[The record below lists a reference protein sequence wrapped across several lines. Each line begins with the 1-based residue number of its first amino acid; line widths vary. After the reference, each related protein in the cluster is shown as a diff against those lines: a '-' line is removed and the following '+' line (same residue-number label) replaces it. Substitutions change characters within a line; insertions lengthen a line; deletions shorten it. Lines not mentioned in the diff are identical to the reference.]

1 MPSQAAPLQA
11 QSGQITQPP
20 AQPPQIAPSSP
31 EHPWPNPH
39 RIANDSARTPNSQQI
54 APSSP
59 EHPWSVAFV
68 SGKIQGW
75 IERLGAVWVEGQV
88 LQYSRRPGAGMQFLT
103 LRDLNQQASLD
114 VSVFT
119 SVIEAS
125 GVQIEPGAKILVYAK
140 PNFYAANG
148 RLSLRAMEIRAVG
161 IGELLAQIERLKNL
175 LAAEGLFDATLKKQL
190 PFLPA
195 MIGLITGR
203 NSDALHDVLKN
214 SRLRWPE
221 VQFEVRE
228 VAVQGP
234 SAVPEVMRAL
244 AELDLIP
251 HVEVIIIARGGGSFE
266 DLLPFYDEALVRAV
280 FQART
285 PVVSAIGHERD
296 NPLIDFVADLRA
308 STPTDAAKRIV
319 PDAGELRAEIAD
331 ARGSLQRNITN
342 LLERQQYQ
350 LDELRSRPVLANP
363 VTLIDNRTTEL
374 NYQTDKLRHLVA
386 AKISSATGQVDAL
399 AAQVRAL
406 SPLATM
412 QRGFAIVQR
421 ADGAIVNSYT
431 EAPAGT
437 TILVRLAD
445 GSLVAKVVGATP
457 PK

>member
-1 MPSQAAPLQA
+1 MPM
-11 QSGQITQPP
+11 QSP
-20 AQPPQIAPSSP
+20 PPQALSTVAPSSP
-31 EHPWPNPH
+31 ENPWPQPH
-39 RIANDSARTPNSQQI
+39 RIANDSARTPAQPQV

-59 EHPWSVAFV
+59 ENPWSVAFV

-88 LQYSRRPGAGMQFLT
+88 LQYSKRPGAGMQFLT

-125 GVQIEPGAKILVYAK
+125 GVQIEPGARILIYAK

-175 LAAEGLFDATLKKQL
+175 LAAEGLFNDALKKQL

-195 MIGLITGR
+195 VIGLITGR

-221 VQFEVRE
+221 VQFEIRE

-244 AELDLIP
+244 AELDLLT
-251 HVEVIIIARGGGSFE
+251 HVEVIVIARGGGSFE
-266 DLLPFYDEALVRAV
+266 DLLPFYDEGLVRAI
-280 FQART
+280 FKTRT

-296 NPLIDFVADLRA
+296 NPLIDYVADLRA

-319 PDAGELRAEIAD
+319 PDAGELRSEIKE
-331 ARGSLQRNITN
+331 ARQSLARNITN
-342 LLERQQYQ
+342 LLERHQYQ

-363 VTLIDNRTTEL
+363 VTMIDNRVSEL
-374 NYQTDKLRHLVA
+374 QYQRDKLRHLVA
-386 AKISSATGQVDAL
+386 AKVAQADGAIGSL

>member
-1 MPSQAAPLQA
+1 MSQNPAATGHTWHMPTQTPPLQA
-11 QSGQITQPP
+11 PPNDVARRPNGPNGSGG
-20 AQPPQIAPSSP
+20 PQVP
-31 EHPWPNPH
+31 
-39 RIANDSARTPNSQQI
+39 QV

-175 LAAEGLFDATLKKQL
+175 LAAEGLFDAALKKEL
-190 PFLPA
+190 PFLPT

-221 VQFEVRE
+221 VQFEIRE

-234 SAVPEVMRAL
+234 SAVPEVIRAL
-244 AELDLIP
+244 AELDMIP
-251 HVEVIIIARGGGSFE
+251 HVEVIVIARGGGSFE
-266 DLLPFYDEALVRAV
+266 DLLPFYDEGLIRAV

-296 NPLIDFVADLRA
+296 NPLLDYVADLRA

-319 PDAGELRAEIAD
+319 PDAGELRAEIKD
-331 ARGSLQRNITN
+331 ARQSLQRNITN
-342 LLERQQYQ
+342 LLERHQYQ

-363 VTLIDNRTTEL
+363 VTLIDNRTNEL
-374 NYQTDKLRHLVA
+374 RYQTDKLRHLVQAKMSNA
-386 AKISSATGQVDAL
+386 AGQINAL

-421 ADGAIVNSYT
+421 ADGVIVNSYA